1 LEKFHT
7 ENNLLRGSW
16 NPGKTA
22 DLELAD
28 VSSESQINFEMEA
41 SNLGNGTGQ
50 HTTHQSDENSTEIP
64 DPSHEDVLEQTGYF
78 LNR

>member
-1 LEKFHT
+1 LEKFHS
-7 ENNLLRGSW
+7 ENNFPKGYW
-16 NPGKTA
+16 NPGKDT
-22 DLELAD
+22 DSESPD
-28 VSSESQINFEMEA
+28 VSNEDQINFEMRV

-64 DPSHEDVLEQTGYF
+64 EYSNDDVLEQTGYF